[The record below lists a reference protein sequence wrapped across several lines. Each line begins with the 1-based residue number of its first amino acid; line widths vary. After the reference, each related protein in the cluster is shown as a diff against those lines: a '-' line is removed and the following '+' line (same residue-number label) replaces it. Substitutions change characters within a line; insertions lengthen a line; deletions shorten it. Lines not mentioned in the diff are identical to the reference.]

1 MAVRTRRRSLRGG
14 RGEASCVLPV
24 SRARVRAWPCRAPI
38 GTTARDPLSIR
49 YLPPGVA
56 GRPLDRPSG
65 ARRRVAPDGRGQ
77 ARGAS
82 GLALSPAAR
91 GARRRH
97 APPARRRPR
106 AARARRRGARDR
118 PRGPARARSRGAR
131 GRGRQPRRGR
141 GGPAARALRA
151 GRRRRPASLLR
162 PLPLGSAHRAIGA
175 RAPAPARHPPPR
187 SVRGAGVGDLRAAH
201 RGRARRGHRTTD
213 RGPARPALRD
223 DRPARPAGGGDAGR
237 HRARRCCSRWT

>member
-1 MAVRTRRRSLRGG
+1 MRTPGVTGPRPCVALPGSHRHDGG
-14 RGEASCVLPV
+14 
-24 SRARVRAWPCRAPI
+24 
-38 GTTARDPLSIR
+38 DPLSIR

-118 PRGPARARSRGAR
+118 PRGPARARSRDAR

-151 GRRRRPASLLR
+151 GCRRRPASLLR

-175 RAPAPARHPPPR
+175 RTPAPARHPPAR

-213 RGPARPALRD
+213 RGPPRAPLRD
-223 DRPARPAGGGDAGR
+223 APACATCRRQRRWPAPPLP
-237 HRARRCCSRWT
+237 CCSRWT